1 MMRQLFQDLVVCRAD
16 GGGRWR
22 QGLPYS
28 IVLHAI
34 ALGALIV
41 VPLLGEERLPL
52 TERSISITDI
62 WHVTPPAGRGG
73 GVGRA
78 TPPSVVRRRT
88 AIQTP
93 AQPSLT
99 VPAAPGDVAPPD
111 SPLEPDT
118 DVGFC
123 LDTDCERAGTG
134 GGGGSSVGE
143 GDSPVNGATPVR
155 VVRAHVDVQPPRKIH
170 DVTPAYPEMA
180 RQIRVEGIVIVE
192 CMIAPNGRV
201 AGARVVS
208 GHPLLVEAAL
218 GAVNQWAY
226 MPTRLNGV
234 PVAVLMTVTVNFH
247 LR

>member
-111 SPLEPDT
+111 SPLEPET
-118 DVGFC
+118 VGGFC
-123 LDTDCERAGTG
+123 LDTDCDRPGTG
-134 GGGGSSVGE
+134 DGGGSGE
-143 GDSPVNGATPVR
+143 GDRPVSDATPVR
-155 VVRAHVDVQPPRKIH
+155 VVRAHVDVQPPTKIH
-170 DVTPAYPEMA
+170 DRTPAYPEMA
-180 RQIRVEGIVIVE
+180 KRIGVQGIVIIE

-208 GHPLLVEAAL
+208 GHVLLDEAAL
-218 GAVNQWAY
+218 EAVTQWVY

-234 PVAVLMTVTVNFH
+234 PVAVLMTVTVKFH